1 MGVLL
6 TAMVVGAVQ
15 LTVVVGAVLPRELY
29 LGSALAPFY
38 CHIPTPLR
46 SSSLQEYSF
55 SSETE
60 SAASWPLKKCFAYYQ
75 KANFQP
81 MPARSG
87 RAVAVAQAVR
97 GCVKIFYDGI
107 KHVYSTRLF
116 VQFNFFSSELLSLSY
131 KINLRAQS

>member
-15 LTVVVGAVLPRELY
+15 LTVVVGAVPLTAVVGAVLPRELY

-38 CHIPTPLR
+38 CHIPIP
-46 SSSLQEYSF
+46 SFINIIAEYSF

-60 SAASWPLKKCFAYYQ
+60 SAASWPLKKCFASYQ

-81 MPARSG
+81 ICLQG
-87 RAVAVAQAVR
+87 RE
-97 GCVKIFYDGI
+97 GLPKF
-107 KHVYSTRLF
+107 
-116 VQFNFFSSELLSLSY
+116 
-131 KINLRAQS
+131 